1 MRRAPILDNP
11 QTFPFGID
19 FQRSLLLLITKDKQ
33 FASVVIQHLK
43 VDYFENDVL
52 KWAYNYLLE
61 YREKYS
67 AIPNINVILEET
79 RVLDSSIKELFRIT
93 LEGVLEAD
101 LSSVDWLK
109 DKTIEFI
116 KRNLFVK
123 SFQESKEKYNSGS
136 VTEAYDVMMEALEAI
151 SKTSW
156 GTEDR
161 EWFFEDFNQRM
172 ADRLAYDPSMDSIS
186 TGIPELDKVL
196 GGGLSIGEV
205 GDWLAYA
212 KRGKTTLLTN
222 HGVQAIRRGLK
233 RVVHFVLE
241 GTRSLVANRYDTIF
255 AQEDYSIIKSGAM
268 TNEVY
273 EHLHREY
280 EMFSEQLVIRGFTD
294 NWEHT
299 IIDLHNELRD
309 LERLNNFRPE
319 LLIIDY
325 GDLLD
330 SRTKVR
336 TEEAK
341 QRSVFQDIK
350 TLSGRGY
357 AIWTA
362 SQAQRPKN
370 DIETDDSVLS
380 FRNVADCYAKVQ
392 KIDFMGSINQTKE
405 ERDGCQARLFAELYR
420 DNEAGIIIPVYADFS
435 KMTIKGLREN
445 NIIKQQQ
452 PIQLGYKNGVQQVKA
467 PFGSR
472 N

>member
-1 MRRAPILDNP
+1 MRRVPIQN
-11 QTFPFGID
+11 QQQEVFPFGID

-33 FASVVIQHLK
+33 FASVVMQHLK
-43 VDYFENDVL
+43 PDYFENDVL
-52 KWAYNYLLE
+52 KWAYNYLTE
-61 YREKYS
+61 YRTKYA
-67 AIPNINVILEET
+67 AIPNLNVLIEET
-79 RVLDSSIKELFRIT
+79 RTLDPKVKDLFVIT
-93 LEGVLEAD
+93 LEGVLGAD
-101 LSSVDWLK
+101 LSSIDWLK
-109 DKTIEFI
+109 DKVIDFI

-123 SFQESKEKYNSGS
+123 SFKESKDKYNSGN
-136 VTEAYDVMMEALEAI
+136 VTEAYDTMMTALESI

-161 EWFFEDFNQRM
+161 EWFFESFNQRM
-172 ADRLAYDPSMDSIS
+172 SDRLSYDPSLDSIS

-233 RVVHFVLE
+233 HVVHFVLE
-241 GTRSLVANRYDTIF
+241 GTRQLVSNRYDTIF
-255 AQEDYSIIKSGAM
+255 AQEDYSLIKTGAM

-273 EHLHREY
+273 ENLHKEY
-280 EMFSEQLVIRGFTD
+280 KMFHQRLVIRGFTD

-309 LERLNNFRPE
+309 LERLDNFKPE

-325 GDLLD
+325 GDLLN
-330 SRTKVR
+330 SRTKQN

-350 TLSGRGY
+350 TLAGRGY

-370 DIETDDSVLS
+370 DIDTDESVLS

-405 ERDGCQARLFAELYR
+405 ERDNKQARLFAELYR
-420 DNEAGIIIPVYADFS
+420 DNEAGLIIPVYADFS

-445 NIIKQQQ
+445 SIINTQKT
-452 PIQLGYKNGVQQVKA
+452 IKLGYKNGVQQVKA
-467 PFGSR
+467 PF
-472 N
+472 